1 MFDSVSPENREI
13 YYRTPSLFLT
23 QAVVDRY
30 VDDLA
35 FTFGVSRSALNVI
48 AAAKGLA
55 TGAFSI
61 HKANGKQRQCFNDCT
76 ENLVPC
82 LSQSDSIEATAI
94 QWVLVVEKEAIFRS
108 LVSSTFWHH
117 AKNVGAIVTGKGYP
131 DLATRKLVRALS
143 QAMATGPASR
153 RIYGLV
159 DSDPDGIGILSTYK
173 HGSESLAHE
182 NAGLCTPSIEW
193 LGIKVTD
200 VVPLENSN
208 TGTSNIHGDL
218 GLIRLSLRDR
228 RKATKMLQKSVF
240 EDGTEAEWR
249 RELQVM
255 LTLNVKAEIEIM
267 ESREGGLASWLQR
280 ELGFGSH

>member
-35 FTFGVSRSALNVI
+35 FTFGVSRSALNVVSSLFMLTFSLLIVGQI

-94 QWVLVVEKEAIFRS
+94 QWVLVVEKE
-108 LVSSTFWHH
+108 V
-117 AKNVGAIVTGKGYP
+117 V
-131 DLATRKLVRALS
+131 AT
-143 QAMATGPASR
+143 M
-153 RIYGLV
+153 IYV
-159 DSDPDGIGILSTYK
+159 
-173 HGSESLAHE
+173 
-182 NAGLCTPSIEW
+182 
-193 LGIKVTD
+193 
-200 VVPLENSN
+200 
-208 TGTSNIHGDL
+208 
-218 GLIRLSLRDR
+218 
-228 RKATKMLQKSVF
+228 
-240 EDGTEAEWR
+240 
-249 RELQVM
+249 
-255 LTLNVKAEIEIM
+255 
-267 ESREGGLASWLQR
+267 
-280 ELGFGSH
+280 